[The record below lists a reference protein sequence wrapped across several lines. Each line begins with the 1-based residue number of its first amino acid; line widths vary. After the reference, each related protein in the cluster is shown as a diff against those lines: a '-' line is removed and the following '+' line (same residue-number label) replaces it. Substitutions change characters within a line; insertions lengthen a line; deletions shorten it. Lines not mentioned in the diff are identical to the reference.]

1 MELSRFKAGTSSK
14 QNGYAAFI
22 PEPVNHEWFINDAKV
37 NRLLNDAN
45 RLLGELNSLSLLIP
59 DVDFFIRMHIAK
71 EATKSSKIEGTQTS
85 IEEAVQNEEHIGPEK
100 RNDWQEVHNY
110 IDAINFAI
118 DGLNKLP
125 LSNRLLKQAHKK
137 LMRGVRGK
145 SKMRGVPYITKL
157 DWRRFTY
164 GCSVYSSA
172 SSIGS

>member
-1 MELSRFKAGTSSK
+1 
-14 QNGYAAFI
+14 
-22 PEPVNHEWFINDAKV
+22 
-37 NRLLNDAN
+37 
-45 RLLGELNSLSLLIP
+45 
-59 DVDFFIRMHIAK
+59 MHIAK

-145 SKMRGVPYITKL
+145 SKMLRS
-157 DWRRFTY
+157 
-164 GCSVYSSA
+164 SVHHKTGLAALHLRMQCIFLRLIHWFLS
-172 SSIGS
+172 